1 MRSLLTKISVAA
13 FAIASVGTT
22 LSAGAAQ
29 AVDVAT
35 FHGLSPAR
43 LMDTR
48 SGQPTIDGQFAG
60 IGPIGQDSTANV
72 TVVGRGGVPSTG
84 AGSVALNVT
93 VTTPTGNGYLTVF
106 PAGAARPTASNLNF
120 TPGKTV
126 PNMVVVALGSG
137 GQVSIYNSSGSSHVV
152 VDVLGWFPAVGA
164 FTGVVPAR
172 LLDSRTAFPTVDG
185 QFSGVG
191 ALAANGEQQFVA
203 AGRGAVPSSGV
214 GAVAL
219 NVTVT
224 SPVTNGYLTVYPTG
238 AGRPTAS
245 NLNYVSGQT
254 VPNMVIVPLGSGGKL
269 SVFNGSGGSLHLIV
283 DVLGWFPTGS
293 TFTGLTPTRLAD
305 TRTGAPTIDGKYSGY
320 RPITNQAPFSLD
332 PTVFN
337 VIVTGRGGVPAA
349 DVGAVALNITV
360 TSPTAPGFLTVYPA
374 GTHRPTASNLNF
386 TPFQTV
392 PNMVIVPVGN
402 NGQISIYN
410 SAGSTD
416 VIVDVLGWFP
426 NPTSPPTSYGN
437 NLTLAHAALGSLP
450 FGSSPASVIALAQT
464 VFGPPTSDE
473 SEEFPRF
480 DAASNM
486 YYNDDSGDSFAYHSG
501 REVCFG
507 GQSRPFCVSFG
518 GANAGAL
525 TFVGWTYYGDPEG
538 LLFDGNAVG
547 FGSRAADFPGAI
559 SYDPGGCINEGVG
572 RTSTDIHLFLF
583 SRGSAFATF
592 VNDTY
597 VPLLPAAADVY
608 VAGMNSG
615 QYIIAEGDC

>member
-1 MRSLLTKISVAA
+1 MRTLLGKL
-13 FAIASVGTT
+13 AITAVVVASVGITGA
-22 LSAGAAQ
+22 SGAAH

-48 SGQPTIDGQFAG
+48 GGQPTIDGQFAG
-60 IGPIGQDSTANV
+60 IGPVGNDSTVNV
-72 TVVGRGGVPSTG
+72 TVTGRGGVPATG

-93 VTTPTGNGYLTVF
+93 VTAPTGNGYLTVF
-106 PAGAARPTASNLNF
+106 PAGATRPTASNLNF
-120 TPGKTV
+120 TTGKTV
-126 PNMVVVALGSG
+126 PNMVVVAVGSG
-137 GQVSIYNSSGSSHVV
+137 GQVSIYNSSGSSHVI

-164 FTGVVPAR
+164 FTGVVPGR
-172 LLDSRTAFPTVDG
+172 LLDSRTGFPTVDG
-185 QFSGVG
+185 QFSGTG
-191 ALAANGEQQFVA
+191 ALNANGEQLLVA
-203 AGRGAVPSSGV
+203 AGRGGVPSAGV

-238 AGRPTAS
+238 ATRPTAS
-245 NLNYVSGQT
+245 NLNFVSGQT
-254 VPNMVIVPLGSGGKL
+254 VPNMVIVPLGSGGQV

-283 DVLGWFPTGS
+283 DVLGWFPSGS

-305 TRTGAPTIDGKYSGY
+305 TRIGSPTIDGKYSGY
-320 RPITNQAPFSLD
+320 RAITNQAPFSLD

-337 VIVTGRGGVPAA
+337 VIVAGRGGVPAT
-349 DVGAVALNITV
+349 DVGAVALNVTV
-360 TSPTAPGFLTVYPA
+360 TSPTAAGFLTVYPA

-392 PNMVIVPVGN
+392 PNMVIVPLGN

-410 SAGSTD
+410 SAGSAD

-426 NPTSPPTSYGN
+426 ASTSPPTPYGN

-450 FGSSPASVIALAQT
+450 FGSSPTSVIALAQT
-464 VFGPPTSDE
+464 VFGAPTADE
-473 SEEFPRF
+473 SEDFPTF
-480 DAASNM
+480 SPGSNM
-486 YYNDDSGDSFAYHSG
+486 YYNDASGDSFAFQSG

-525 TFVGWTYYGDPEG
+525 TFVGWAYYGDPEG
-538 LLFDGNAVG
+538 LLFDSNAVG

-559 SYDPGGCINEGVG
+559 SYDPGGCINTGVG
-572 RTSTDIHLFLF
+572 NTSSGIRLFVF
-583 SRGSAFATF
+583 SRGSDFATF
-592 VNDTY
+592 INDTY